1 MTIFF
6 EDETYAIRGAIFEV
20 YREMG
25 CGFLEAI
32 YQECLAREFNSKKI
46 PFVVEQEI
54 QIKYKN
60 KTLLQVYKPDF
71 ICYGKILIELKA
83 VSKIRSIHTAQIIN
97 YMKATGLKL
106 GLLVNFSA
114 YPKVEIIRLVL

>member
-1 MTIFF
+1 VTIFF

-46 PFVVEQEI
+46 PFVAEQEI

>member
-46 PFVVEQEI
+46 PFVAEQEI